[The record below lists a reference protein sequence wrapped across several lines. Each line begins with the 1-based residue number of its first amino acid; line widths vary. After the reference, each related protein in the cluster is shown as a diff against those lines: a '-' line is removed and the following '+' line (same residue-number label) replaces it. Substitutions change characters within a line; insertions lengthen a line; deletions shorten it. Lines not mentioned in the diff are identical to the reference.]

1 MATPSRLEKL
11 AEILKAKGCKK
22 VVVSDLAREDTYECI
37 ENAFRYGKL
46 VLATTTYN
54 TGVFPKMRE
63 FIDHLLE
70 RNYQKRT
77 IAFMENGSWA
87 PAAAKNMATMFE
99 AAKDITIA
107 QNKVSIK
114 IAMKDDNI
122 AQMEKLADELLA

>member
-1 MATPSRLEKL
+1 
-11 AEILKAKGCKK
+11 
-22 VVVSDLAREDTYECI
+22 
-37 ENAFRYGKL
+37 
-46 VLATTTYN
+46 
-54 TGVFPKMRE
+54 MRE